1 MKNTI
6 TIPPLSQE
14 RHGIR
19 IGRPQ
24 AHLHAYGAIPYFCM
38 DDFAFGAQEDKLTGY
53 SVFLVALPLSSTSC
67 VRRLGLGS
75 AAHAAADSAAHAAAD
90 SAAGDSAWTVDAA
103 SAPAWT
109 VDVDAASA
117 RAWTVDAASGPA

>member
-19 IGRPQ
+19 IGRPL
-24 AHLHAYGAIPYFCM
+24 AHLQAYGASQYFRM
-38 DDFAFGAQEDKLTGY
+38 DDFALDAQEDKLTGY
-53 SVFLVALPLSSTSC
+53 SVFLVALPLSSTSG

-75 AAHAAADSAAHAAAD
+75 TAHAATD

-103 SAPAWT
+103 SAPA
-109 VDVDAASA
+109 
-117 RAWTVDAASGPA
+117 